1 MPAKRSNVRR
11 MRQKLL
17 ARRRLLFRLA
27 RKNRGGKTGS
37 LPATRIFVAAA

>member
-11 MRQKLL
+11 VRQKLV
-17 ARRRLLFRLA
+17 ARRRLFRLA
-27 RKNRGGKTGS
+27 CKDRDQKIEA

>member
-11 MRQKLL
+11 VRQKLL
-17 ARRRLLFRLA
+17 ARRRRLFRLA
-27 RKNRGGKTGS
+27 CKDRDQKIEA